1 MVEPSP
7 TPPGQEIIE
16 TTEVRFRQDVLEES
30 LRKLVIVNIWSETQ
44 AACKEIK
51 SHLER
56 LIDAAP
62 GKVRL
67 AHLNIASGQ
76 SIAGQLGVTS
86 APAVIAFQ
94 RGRPVDGFVGALPA
108 DQIKG
113 FLERLL
119 GPIEDNADLL
129 IAAQEMVAQGDIAG
143 AHALLA
149 ELTTKEPINPKAFA
163 ILARLYVD
171 AQQIDSAKAL
181 LEHLPESLLKDTDV
195 ASVLAAITNA
205 ERAADLGEIHELH
218 RKIQQDPNNLQAYFD
233 LALALNAENNREEA
247 AQALLEIIRRDR
259 NWQDDGARKQLVQFF
274 EAWGPMDSA
283 AVQARRKLSGLLF
296 S

>member
-1 MVEPSP
+1 MDNTPQTP
-7 TPPGQEIIE
+7 TTHEIIE
-16 TTEVRFRQDVLEES
+16 TTESRFRQDVLEES
-30 LRKLVIVNIWSETQ
+30 LRKLVIVNVWSEMH

-51 SHLER
+51 SNLER
-56 LIDAAP
+56 LIDTAQ
-62 GKVRL
+62 GKFRL
-67 AHLNIASGQ
+67 VHLNIAFGR
-76 SIAGQLGVTS
+76 SIVEQLGITS
-86 APAVIAFQ
+86 APTVVAFQ
-94 RGRPVDGFVGALPA
+94 RGRPVDGFVGALPF
-108 DQIKG
+108 DQVKG

-129 IAAQEMVAQGDIAG
+129 SAAKEMATQGDIAG

-149 ELTTKEPINPKAFA
+149 ELTSKEPLDPKAFA

-171 AQQIDSAKAL
+171 AQQIDSAKSL
-181 LEHLPESLLKDTDV
+181 LERLPESLRKDTDIT
-195 ASVLAAITNA
+195 SVFAAIANA
-205 ERAADLGEIHELH
+205 ERAADLGQTTELQ

-233 LALALNAENNREEA
+233 LALALNAENKRDEA

-259 NWQDDGARKQLVQFF
+259 NWQDDGARKQLVLFF

-283 AVQARRKLSGLLF
+283 AVQARRKLAGLLF

>member
-16 TTEVRFRQDVLEES
+16 TTEVRFRQDVIEES

-76 SIAGQLGVTS
+76 SIAGQLGITS

-113 FLERLL
+113 FWNVYLDQLKIT
-119 GPIEDNADLL
+119 PIFSLQRKKWL
-129 IAAQEMVAQGDIAG
+129 R
-143 AHALLA
+143 
-149 ELTTKEPINPKAFA
+149 KA
-163 ILARLYVD
+163 ISLVRMPC
-171 AQQIDSAKAL
+171 
-181 LEHLPESLLKDTDV
+181 LPS
-195 ASVLAAITNA
+195 
-205 ERAADLGEIHELH
+205 
-218 RKIQQDPNNLQAYFD
+218 
-233 LALALNAENNREEA
+233 
-247 AQALLEIIRRDR
+247 
-259 NWQDDGARKQLVQFF
+259 
-274 EAWGPMDSA
+274 
-283 AVQARRKLSGLLF
+283 
-296 S
+296 

>member
-129 IAAQEMVAQGDIAG
+129 FAAQEMVAQGDIAG

-181 LEHLPESLLKDTDV
+181 LEHLPESLFKDTDV

>member
-44 AACKEIK
+44 AVCKEIK

-129 IAAQEMVAQGDIAG
+129 FAAQEMVAQGDIAG

-259 NWQDDGARKQLVQFF
+259 NWQDDGARKQLVQFV
-274 EAWGPMDSA
+274 EAWVPMDSA
-283 AVQARRKLSGLLF
+283 AVQARRKLTGLLF

>member
-16 TTEVRFRQDVLEES
+16 TTEVRFRQDVIEES

-76 SIAGQLGVTS
+76 SIAGQLGITS

-94 RGRPVDGFVGALPA
+94 RSRPVDGFVGALPA

-218 RKIQQDPNNLQAYFD
+218 GKIQQDPNNLQAYFD

>member
-16 TTEVRFRQDVLEES
+16 TTEVRFRQDVIEES

-76 SIAGQLGVTS
+76 SIAGQLGITS

-218 RKIQQDPNNLQAYFD
+218 GKIQQDPNNLQAYFD